1 MEPQVKTTYWGRM
14 LPLGVMR
21 KPSADMGL
29 VEPMVKTTVYGKMT
43 MLVQGLCPDQL
54 IAYGWASKSPHVVP
68 LLSSPCGQ

>member
-1 MEPQVKTTYWGRM
+1 MEPQVKTTYGQNARWGW
-14 LPLGVMR
+14 LR
-21 KPSADMGL
+21 KPSAVMGL